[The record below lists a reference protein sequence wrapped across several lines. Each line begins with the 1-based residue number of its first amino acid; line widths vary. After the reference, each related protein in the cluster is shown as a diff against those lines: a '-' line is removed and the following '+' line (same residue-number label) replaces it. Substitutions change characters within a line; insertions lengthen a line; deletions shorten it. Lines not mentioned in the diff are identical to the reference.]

1 MVANLN
7 DRAEVERFLRDASAS
22 ELLAERGHLQDLMA
36 SVAPMAPEALLNQLA
51 ARIAYELRF
60 RVPLSS

>member
-7 DRAEVERFLRDASAS
+7 DRTAIERFLRDASAH
-22 ELLAERGHLQDLMA
+22 ELLAQRSHLQDLMA
-36 SVAPMAPEALLNQLA
+36 SVESPAPEPLLSQLA

-60 RVPLSS
+60 RMPLPV

>member
-1 MVANLN
+1 MVANIN
-7 DRAEVERFLRDASAS
+7 DRTEVERFLRDASAH

-36 SVAPMAPEALLNQLA
+36 SVAPAAPEALLSQLA

-60 RVPLSS
+60 RLPQPV